1 MLIPNFGK
9 TWMVFIFYNSIYYWA
24 RRNNRDRLTKAI
36 SKLAMFSF
44 ETTLTKKLIK
54 NFANFFVIEHHC
66 FFFRLGDFALF
77 FYLI

>member
-9 TWMVFIFYNSIYYWA
+9 TWMIFIFYNSIYYWA

-44 ETTLTKKLIK
+44 ETTLTKNSLKISQIFLSSNTIVS
-54 NFANFFVIEHHC
+54 FF
-66 FFFRLGDFALF
+66 D
-77 FYLI
+77 

>member
-9 TWMVFIFYNSIYYWA
+9 TWMIFIFYNSIYYWA

-44 ETTLTKKLIK
+44 ETTLTKNSLKISQIFLSSNTI
-54 NFANFFVIEHHC
+54 ASFF
-66 FFFRLGDFALF
+66 D
-77 FYLI
+77 